1 MKMLRILIGLLLCCL
16 LCAGSVF
23 AAERLQVGVNRSNI
37 YYGGGVTQVAIANP
51 DIADV
56 VILSSEQYM
65 LVGKKVGSTSL
76 HVWKGDN
83 YMTFEVV
90 VTGTDPGLAYSI
102 AQLIGYP
109 HVTVNVSGGR
119 IMLEGTVENQYEK
132 NRAEKI
138 AASFGGEVINLLE
151 MTKPKQVR
159 IESRVVEISSSKAK
173 NLGISVANVT
183 GSSSDSSSSKE
194 QGAPPT
200 LGTMG
205 SFTMGQSAGNS
216 REKANIFGWFG
227 SYAEINAQLNA
238 LVKKGDAKILSQ
250 PYIITMSGE
259 KAEILIGGEIPVPV
273 NNGDNAISVEW
284 REYGIKLNIEPNV
297 MKDNSVDS
305 KIETEVSAL
314 DKDNAVAAYGNNG
327 SSIPGM
333 KSRKATT
340 HVQMRP
346 GMTMAIGG
354 LIASDESKT
363 ISKIPLLG
371 DIPILGQFFRST
383 AKSRERREIIIL
395 LTPILVDSD
404 YKPIMS
410 DEANRLTKLTDKQVL
425 DGEVY
430 EQPKSKNK
438 KKK

>member
-1 MKMLRILIGLLLCCL
+1 MMKIVRILMGLLLCCL
-16 LCAGSVF
+16 LFAGSVF
-23 AAERLQVGVNRSNI
+23 AAERLQVGVNRSNV

-51 DIADV
+51 EIADV
-56 VILSSEQYM
+56 VILSPEQYM

-76 HVWKGDN
+76 HVWKGET

-90 VTGTDPGLAYSI
+90 VNGTDPGMAYSI

-109 HVTVNVSGGR
+109 GVTVNVSGGR
-119 IMLEGTVENQYEK
+119 IMLEGMVENQYEK

-159 IESRVVEISSSKAK
+159 IESRVVEINSSKAK
-173 NLGISVANVT
+173 ELGIAIANNSEDDN
-183 GSSSDSSSSKE
+183 GN
-194 QGAPPT
+194 PT
-200 LGTMG
+200 LGNPG
-205 SFTMGQSAGNS
+205 SFAFGQSSSNTIDGN
-216 REKANIFGWFG
+216 RIFGWFG
-227 SYAEINAQLNA
+227 SYTDINAQLNA

-250 PYIITMSGE
+250 PYIITMSGD

-273 NNGDNAISVEW
+273 NTGDNAISVEW

-297 MKDNSVDS
+297 MRDDAVDS
-305 KIETEVSAL
+305 KIDTEVSSL
-314 DKDNAVAAYGNNG
+314 DWSSAIAANG
-327 SSIPGM
+327 SNGSKIPGM
-333 KSRKATT
+333 RSRKATT

-354 LIASDESKT
+354 LISSEDSK
-363 ISKIPLLG
+363 SLQKIPLLG
-371 DIPILGQFFRST
+371 DIPILGQFFRTTS
-383 AKSRERREIIIL
+383 KSRERKEIIIL

-410 DEANRLTKLTDKQVL
+410 SEATRISSLTDKQVL
-425 DGEVY
+425 DGELY
-430 EQPKSKNK
+430 DKPKSKDK

>member
-1 MKMLRILIGLLLCCL
+1 MMKVLRILTGLLLCCL
-16 LCAGSVF
+16 LFAGSAL

-51 DIADV
+51 EVADV
-56 VILSSEQYM
+56 VILSPEQYM

-76 HVWKGDN
+76 HIWKGDT
-83 YMTFEVV
+83 YQSFEVV
-90 VTGTDPGLAYSI
+90 VNGTDPGTAYSI

-109 HVTVNVSGGR
+109 GVTVNVSGGR
-119 IMLEGTVENQYEK
+119 IILEGTVLNQYER

-138 AASFGGEVINLLE
+138 AASFGGEVVSLLE

-159 IESRVVEISSSKAK
+159 IESRVVEINSSNAK
-173 NLGISVANVT
+173 ELGIAIANNSEDDN
-183 GSSSDSSSSKE
+183 GN
-194 QGAPPT
+194 PT
-200 LGTMG
+200 LGNPG
-205 SFTMGQSAGNS
+205 SFAFGQSSSNTIDGN
-216 REKANIFGWFG
+216 RIFGWFG
-227 SYAEINAQLNA
+227 SYTDINAQLNA

-250 PYIITMSGE
+250 PYIITMSGD

-273 NNGDNAISVEW
+273 NTGDNAISVEW

-297 MKDNSVDS
+297 MRDDAVDS
-305 KIETEVSAL
+305 KIDTEVSSL
-314 DKDNAVAAYGNNG
+314 DWSSAIAANG
-327 SSIPGM
+327 SNGSKIPGM
-333 KSRKATT
+333 RSRKATT

-354 LIASDESKT
+354 LISSEDSK
-363 ISKIPLLG
+363 SLQKIPLLG
-371 DIPILGQFFRST
+371 DIPILGQFFRTTS
-383 AKSRERREIIIL
+383 KSRERKEIIIL

-410 DEANRLTKLTDKQVL
+410 SEATRISSLTDKQVL
-425 DGEVY
+425 DGELY
-430 EQPKSKNK
+430 DKPKSKDK

>member
-1 MKMLRILIGLLLCCL
+1 MMKVLRILMGLLLCCL
-16 LCAGSVF
+16 LSAGSVF

-159 IESRVVEISSSKAK
+159 IESRVVEINTSKAK
-173 NLGISVANVT
+173 ELGIAIANNSEDDNGNPV
-183 GSSSDSSSSKE
+183 
-194 QGAPPT
+194 
-200 LGTMG
+200 LGTPG
-205 SFTMGQSAGNS
+205 SFAFGQSGNNTIDGN
-216 REKANIFGWFG
+216 KIFGWFG
-227 SYAEINAQLNA
+227 SYTDINAQLNA

-250 PYIITMSGE
+250 PYIITMSGD
-259 KAEILIGGEIPVPV
+259 KAEILIGGEVPVPV
-273 NNGDNAISVEW
+273 NTDDNTISVEW

-297 MKDNSVDS
+297 LQDSSADS
-305 KIETEVSAL
+305 KIETEVSTL
-314 DKDNAVAAYGNNG
+314 DWSSAVAANG
-327 SSIPGM
+327 SNGSKIPGM
-333 KSRKATT
+333 RSRKANT
-340 HVQMRP
+340 HVQMRN

-354 LIASDESKT
+354 LISSEESKS
-363 ISKIPLLG
+363 IQKIPLLG
-371 DIPILGQFFRST
+371 DIPILGQFFRTTS
-383 AKSRERREIIIL
+383 KSREKKEIIIL

-410 DEANRLTKLTDKQVL
+410 SEAARLTKLTDKQVL

>member
-1 MKMLRILIGLLLCCL
+1 MMKIMKIIMGLLLCCL
-16 LCAGSVF
+16 LWTGSVL

-51 DIADV
+51 EIADV
-56 VILSSEQYM
+56 VILSPEQYM

-76 HVWKGDN
+76 HVWKGET
-83 YMTFEVV
+83 YMTFDVV
-90 VTGTDPGLAYSI
+90 VNGTDPGMAYSI

-173 NLGISVANVT
+173 NLGISVANVS
-183 GSSSDSSSSKE
+183 GSSDSSSGSSD
-194 QGAPPT
+194 GAPPT

-205 SFTMGQSAGNS
+205 SFTMGQSASNS

-227 SYAEINAQLNA
+227 SYSEINAQLNA

-250 PYIITMSGE
+250 PYIITMSGD

-273 NNGDNAISVEW
+273 NTGDNAISVEW

-297 MKDNSVDS
+297 MRDNSVDS
-305 KIETEVSAL
+305 KIETEVSSL
-314 DKDNAVAAYGNNG
+314 DKDNAVAANGSDG

-333 KSRKATT
+333 RSRKASTR
-340 HVQMRP
+340 VQMRP

-354 LIASDESKT
+354 LISSDESKA

-371 DIPILGQFFRST
+371 DLPILGQFFRST
-383 AKSRERREIIIL
+383 SKSREKREIIIL

-410 DEANRLTKLTDKQVL
+410 DEAARLSKLTDKQVL

-430 EQPKSKNK
+430 EQPKSQK
-438 KKK
+438 KKKK